1 MNLYKVGF
9 NNIRRKKLRSA
20 LTMLGIIIGAATILI
35 LLGTTAGLASAVND
49 QTNEYMYDIIVSPA
63 QSSGSYLMSP
73 QTVTK
78 VEKLPA
84 LYGFQEVTVFTQ
96 DINGKS
102 VTVGGTNDWKKV
114 KLKSGT
120 PGVVINHAVADKLHV
135 GIGDKLK
142 IKNQEL
148 TITGISNE
156 EQVSEDVLGVY
167 INQTI
172 AKQMADNKVTAIY
185 ARTNGDPKTVADNVK
200 KQVSGITAVTKSEK
214 VAEVQ
219 EWANK
224 AQLFMGM
231 IAGIAL
237 IVGIIS
243 VVNTMMMSVMER
255 TKELGVLKAIGFT
268 NWDLKGSILF
278 ESGLLG
284 FSGAV
289 IGCILGIAG
298 IILVA
303 KMLNFTTYIPEMM
316 PLWLIGGVIAGS
328 TLLSILAGLYPA
340 MRASKLNV
348 VEALRHE

>member
-9 NNIRRKKLRSA
+9 NNIRRKKLRSS

-35 LLGTTAGLASAVND
+35 LLGTTAGLASAVKD

-63 QSSGSYLMSP
+63 QSSGSYLMDP
-73 QTVTK
+73 QTVSK

-84 LYGFQEVTVFTQ
+84 LYDFQEVTVFTQ
-96 DINGKS
+96 DINRKS
-102 VTVGGTNDWKKV
+102 VTIGGTNDWKKV

-135 GIGDKLK
+135 GIGDKIK

-156 EQVSEDVLGVY
+156 EQVSEDVLGIY
-167 INQTI
+167 INQNI

-185 ARTNGDPKTVADNVK
+185 ARTNGDPKTTADNVEK
-200 KQVSGITAVTKSEK
+200 EVSGITVVTKSEK

-219 EWANK
+219 EWASK
-224 AQLFMGM
+224 AQLFMGI

-237 IVGIIS
+237 VVGIIS

-284 FSGAV
+284 FCGAV

-303 KMLNFTTYIPEMM
+303 EMLNFTTYIPEMM

-328 TLLSILAGLYPA
+328 TILSILAGLYPA

>member
-1 MNLYKVGF
+1 MNLYKLGF
-9 NNIRRKKLRSA
+9 NNIRRKKLRSS

-35 LLGTTAGLASAVND
+35 LMGTTAGLASAVKD
-49 QTNEYMYDIIVSPA
+49 QTSEYMYDVIIAPA
-63 QSSGSYLMSP
+63 SSSGSYLMDP
-73 QTVTK
+73 QTVSK
-78 VEKLPA
+78 VDKLSNIYD
-84 LYGFQEVTVFTQ
+84 LQEVTVFS
-96 DINGKS
+96 DEINGKT
-102 VTVGGTNDWKKV
+102 VTIGGTNDWKKV
-114 KLKSGT
+114 KIKSGG
-120 PGVVINHAVADKLHV
+120 PGVVINHAVADKL
-135 GIGDKLK
+135 GLNIGDKIK
-142 IKNQEL
+142 VKNQEL
-148 TITGISNE
+148 SITGISNE
-156 EQVSEDVLGVY
+156 EQVDEDVMGIYV
-167 INQTI
+167 NQSL
-172 AKQMADNKVTAIY
+172 AKQMAGNKVRAIY
-185 ARTNGDPKTVADNVK
+185 ARTNGDPKTIANDIE
-200 KQVSGITAVTKSEK
+200 KQVKGVSVETKSEK
-214 VAEVQ
+214 VAKVQ
-219 EWANK
+219 EWSNK
-224 AQLFMGM
+224 ALLFMGM

-237 IVGIIS
+237 VVGIIS

-316 PLWLIGGVIAGS
+316 PLWLIGSVIVGS